1 MYYFMK
7 DKGFEHLNLEDVA
20 ECRIVYNHWRK
31 TTKIG
36 AGWKS
41 FCETQA
47 FEPSMLLVFEF
58 PNPVVNYVLFC
69 MLYILN
75 NDNDDGIGLWC

>member
-58 PNPVVNYVLFC
+58 PNPVVNYVLFWPC
-69 MLYILN
+69 L
-75 NDNDDGIGLWC
+75 